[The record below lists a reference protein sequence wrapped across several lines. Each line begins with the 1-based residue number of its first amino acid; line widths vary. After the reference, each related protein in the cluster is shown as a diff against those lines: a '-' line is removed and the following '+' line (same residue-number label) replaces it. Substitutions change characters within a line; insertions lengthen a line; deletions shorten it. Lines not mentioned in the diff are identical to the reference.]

1 MPVGHEI
8 RWKGVLLVLLALLL
22 LHLSGID
29 LREETLAREDGSPD
43 TVMVVPDTI
52 PE

>member
-8 RWKGVLLVLLALLL
+8 RWKGVLLVLLVLLL
-22 LHLSGID
+22 LHLSGVD
-29 LREETLAREDGSPD
+29 LREETLAREDGSRD
-43 TVMVVPDTI
+43 TVVVVPDTL

>member
-1 MPVGHEI
+1 MPVGHET
-8 RWKGVLLVLLALLL
+8 RWKGVLLVLLVLLL

-43 TVMVVPDTI
+43 AAVVIPDI
-52 PE
+52 VPE

>member
-1 MPVGHEI
+1 MSVERGI
-8 RWKGVLLVLLALLL
+8 GWKSVLLILLALLL

-29 LREETLAREDGSPD
+29 LREDTLAREDGSADPA
-43 TVMVVPDTI
+43 VVDPGGP